1 MEDLFDSYFR
11 VRLQEKSAKYRRVIF
26 RTTPDV
32 QETTNVNYKTID
44 PLHMP
49 GGIHVYS
56 GTQSRSY
63 QLSDLK
69 LVSRTRAEA
78 SANLQRMNLLRSWC
92 RPRFGEKNISQ
103 SESSLKK
110 RTERNN
116 TTKFLQENQ
125 NEGVVNTQAQ
135 LDVLFFDD
143 NQAYKEIIGTP
154 PAVLLFSAYSNQKNK
169 GNIYKI
175 PCVITNL
182 GITYPSDVDY
192 IPTEEGVP
200 FPIITTVSI
209 SLTETHSPG
218 EYERFSLDDFR
229 QGNLTG
235 F

>member
-1 MEDLFDSYFR
+1 
-11 VRLQEKSAKYRRVIF
+11 
-26 RTTPDV
+26 
-32 QETTNVNYKTID
+32 
-44 PLHMP
+44 MP
-49 GGIHVYS
+49 GGIHVYG

-63 QLSDLK
+63 QLSDVK
-69 LVSRTRAEA
+69 LVSRTRSEA
-78 SANLQRMNLLRSWC
+78 SANMQRMNLIRSWC
-92 RPRFGEKNISQ
+92 RPRFGEKNITQ
-103 SESSLKK
+103 AENALK
-110 RTERNN
+110 RQTERERAASI
-116 TTKFLQENQ
+116 LQQNQ
-125 NEGVVNTQAQ
+125 AAGVTSTQAQ

-143 NQAYKEIIGTP
+143 NQSYKEIIGTP
-154 PAVLLFSAYSNQKNK
+154 PAILLFSAYSNQSKR

-229 QGNLTG
+229 QGRLTG